1 MERVVCFLV
10 NLNFLNMKESRV
22 AYSKKQSTIYLQIGN
37 NLKKI
42 KVNFV
47 CCSIIKV

>member
-1 MERVVCFLV
+1 MARVVCFLV
-10 NLNFLNMKESRV
+10 NLNFLNTAEKRV

-47 CCSIIKV
+47 WCSIIKV